1 MCRMKHPIDE
11 AGGPAEVAR
20 ICKVTTPS
28 VVQWRQ
34 RGVPIERAVEIE
46 QGTGG
51 RVMRWDLRPTDWHRI
66 WPELV
71 VHPLAPA
78 VPSSSAA
85 GATNQAP
92 ALIGSAS

>member
-1 MCRMKHPIDE
+1 MENPIDE

-28 VVQWRQ
+28 VVQWRT

-46 QGTGG
+46 RATSG
-51 RVMRWDLRPTDWHRI
+51 RVMRWHLRPRDWHRI

-71 VHPLAPA
+71 ARPDAPA
-78 VPSSSAA
+78 VPTQEAA
-85 GATNQAP
+85 
-92 ALIGSAS
+92 